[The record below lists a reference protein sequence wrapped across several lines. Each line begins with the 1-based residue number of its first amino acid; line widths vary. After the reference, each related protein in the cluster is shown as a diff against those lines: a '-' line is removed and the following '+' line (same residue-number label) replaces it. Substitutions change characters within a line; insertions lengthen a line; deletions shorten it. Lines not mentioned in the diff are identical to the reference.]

1 MHLLNMTY
9 LKVEGHRG
17 LYRDPKTNSIVNRN
31 NSEYNEYMSR
41 KKIKDKE
48 MEKVDTMKE
57 DLDNLKSEINE
68 IKSLL
73 KELVNG

>member
-1 MHLLNMTY
+1 MTY
-9 LKVEGHRG
+9 LKVEGHTG

-48 MEKVDTMKE
+48 MEKVYTME
-57 DLDNLKSEINE
+57 QDLHDLKSEINE

>member
-1 MHLLNMTY
+1 MSY
-9 LKVEGHRG
+9 LKVEGHTG
-17 LYRDPKTNSIVNRN
+17 LYRDPKTNSIVNKNSTGYHEYMTQKKLRN
-31 NSEYNEYMSR
+31 NEND
-41 KKIKDKE
+41 KIDNMKD
-48 MEKVDTMKE
+48 

>member
-1 MHLLNMTY
+1 MHLLDMTY
-9 LKVEGHRG
+9 LKVEGHTG

-48 MEKVDTMKE
+48 MEKVDTME
-57 DLDNLKSEINE
+57 QDLHDLKSEINE

>member
-1 MHLLNMTY
+1 MTY
-9 LKVEGHRG
+9 LKVEGHTG
-17 LYRDPKTNSIVNRN
+17 LYRAPKTNSIVNRN

-48 MEKVDTMKE
+48 MEKVDTME
-57 DLDNLKSEINE
+57 QDLHDLKSEINE